1 MIFKVLGSVVY
12 CIMDNYVC
20 ADYLCLQKDK
30 LSLENKGFENIRFND
45 ISGIG
50 IP

>member
-1 MIFKVLGSVVY
+1 MIFNVLGSVIY
-12 CIMDNYVC
+12 FIMDNYLYF
-20 ADYLCLQKDK
+20 DYLCLQQGKIY
-30 LSLENKGFENIRFND
+30 LAHKGFENTISYD